1 MPNRSQSS
9 SVGDNPLD
17 PNYLPPHYREEYR
30 LAIDALIENDIQ
42 GYYEFLQTADV
53 VGFLAQ
59 SEIEFIKSTLQTPNP
74 TSSVPELTYHDGGHD
89 ADGSS
94 DTYWPVQS
102 DLAAPGLDLGWP
114 MQQHS
119 FMGPTEVTTLVNP
132 SDPDMPSIKEQA
144 RRLIKNA
151 RQVLA
156 VVMDTFTDVDIFAD
170 LLDAAARHVPVYI
183 LLDEQEAPHFVSM
196 VFNCKVNLD
205 LHPMVRVRTVPG
217 ITYYSRTG
225 KSFKGQV
232 KDRLLLADCRAVLSG
247 NYSFMW
253 SYEKIHRCIAHLF
266 LGELVATF
274 DEEFRILFA
283 QSEPLVI
290 GPSDGALAL
299 SDTSS
304 TSSFLGNQF
313 GLKRTQSLR
322 NPIGFRRQ
330 PEIPSAFPYG
340 DSDRNPALP
349 FRRADPFRHTIEPG
363 AGITIGKYSQQQF
376 RLQQSF
382 LEQGRSIVS
391 RQMELSTTAFK
402 RHSYAEGTQENY
414 TSSRHFMKHR
424 VMNNLDETDFH
435 REHTQSSH
443 YLTEGPGS
451 GSGHGHYDRLRGLR
465 PQLSIDQYS
474 DSSFRS
480 DLEPPPANYG
490 RDYFSSEDLRA
501 PEGHQAHPL
510 AGRYGGGSGSKRPTI
525 GQAYACQS
533 SPTQLHPPEK
543 KPFGKQSHQEQEQDA
558 DARQGL
564 RSWRIN
570 SYLSTYEEGGDEG
583 LTQPMGPDAFE
594 DPPSSQQPTATENSA
609 PRFGIKEQLNVP
621 PKSRPDFVRPRFG
634 KPTLPESNSKD
645 SALTTSKDL
654 LPSHSD
660 LKSFVQEKKGREAER
675 EREPEMGAAREV
687 GVDVEVKEAP
697 DSFLT
702 KHESFRT
709 RVNPLLQRSSRLRS
723 SLIFSSSKAEM
734 HSGSL
739 GLKPATEVDEELDSV
754 RTSSIVAQILEK
766 RRSLS
771 REPFEWRKRAEE
783 KDKEK
788 EKERER
794 ERVEKERAEKERA
807 EKEMAEKERAEKE
820 RAEKE
825 RAEKERAERE
835 MAEKEKEREKAQQQ
849 EENEIRLKN
858 EVKSKVEPQKTNEDL
873 RRTPTL
879 EKSEYT
885 TSLSTNMND
894 PASRLQYFKDLAAK
908 RKASKMETESSL
920 KIPEPAEKKPDL
932 SEKPPIKTAMTPK
945 IPAVSVTPAEPELKK
960 TDISAKLAELSRRSS
975 FSSSKPPMMATRPVS
990 HLKPSETTQPH
1001 KEENASEG
1009 QKKDIFKSLKP
1020 LPSPKL
1026 FKRDPLKLKGLNPRR
1041 ISCGEEIL
1049 TTDATDAEK
1058 SELRKSR
1065 SHSSSTL
1072 PRDESRVMGS
1082 NTSIN
1087 TLGEGKGEGKT
1098 LDFLKKQTQRLK
1110 GFLGPKDK
1118 EKKSSGDD
1126 RGMSTVREVTADSS
1140 KKQSSSAKDKGP
1152 TTTDQTTANHKT
1164 STMTSGPS
1172 RYQAP
1177 GSSVLFS
1184 SNLRDD
1190 TKVILG
1196 QISANSQKNRLE
1208 QEETG
1213 GDRDSD
1219 SGEKGLERQNSL
1231 KKNRFL
1237 RPTGNVQ
1244 EREGL
1249 LKRIE
1254 SLRKEK
1260 KVYSRFEVVYHCK
1273 DDVCSVDGKEI

>member
-1 MPNRSQSS
+1 MARRSQSS
-9 SVGDNPLD
+9 SIGDNPLD

-30 LAIDALIENDIQ
+30 LAIDALIENDTK

-53 VGFLAQ
+53 VNFLSQ
-59 SEIEFIKSTLQTPNP
+59 QEIEYIKSTIQAPNQTS
-74 TSSVPELTYHDGGHD
+74 TFPELTYHEGSPD

-102 DLAAPGLDLGWP
+102 DVAAPGLDLGWP
-114 MQQHS
+114 LPQHS
-119 FMGPTEVTTLVNP
+119 FNGPTEVTTLVNP

-151 RQVLA
+151 CQVIA
-156 VVMDTFTDVDIFAD
+156 VVMDKFTDVDIFAD

-183 LLDEQEAPHFVSM
+183 LLDELGVHHFVSM
-196 VFNCKVNLD
+196 VINCKVNLD
-205 LHPMVRVRTVPG
+205 QVPMMRVRTVAG

-232 KDRLLLADCRAVLSG
+232 KDRFLLADCRAVLSG

-290 GPSDGALAL
+290 GPSDGAVAL

-304 TSSFLGNQF
+304 TSSYFSSQL

-322 NPIGFRRQ
+322 NPIGYHRQ
-330 PEIPSAFPYG
+330 PEITSAFPYG
-340 DSDRNPALP
+340 DSDRNLALP
-349 FRRADPFRHTIEPG
+349 FRRNDPFRHTVEPG

-391 RQMELSTTAFK
+391 RQMEMSSSAFK

-414 TSSRHFMKHR
+414 TSSRKYMKHR
-424 VMNNLDETDFH
+424 VMNNLDETDH
-435 REHTQSSH
+435 RELTQSSH
-443 YLTEGPGS
+443 YYTEGPGP
-451 GSGHGHYDRLRGLR
+451 GSGHGHYDRLRGR
-465 PQLSIDQYS
+465 PPHLSIDQYS
-474 DSSFRS
+474 DSSYRS
-480 DLEPPPANYG
+480 DPEPPPGNYG
-490 RDYFSSEDLRA
+490 RDYFSSEDLRG
-501 PEGHQAHPL
+501 PEGHLAPPL
-510 AGRYGGGSGSKRPTI
+510 AGRYGGGSSHKRPTI

-533 SPTQLHPPEK
+533 SPTQPHPPDK
-543 KPFGKQSHQEQEQDA
+543 KQFPKQSDQGHDQDG

-564 RSWRIN
+564 RRWRIH
-570 SYLSTYEEGGDEG
+570 SYLSAYEDSGEEG

-594 DPPSSQQPTATENSA
+594 DPPPSQQPAATESSA

-621 PKSRPDFVRPRFG
+621 PKPRPDILRPRFG
-634 KPTLPESNSKD
+634 KPMLPESNSKD
-645 SALTTSKDL
+645 SAPTTTKDL
-654 LPSHSD
+654 ITS
-660 LKSFVQEKKGREAER
+660 VEREAVKER
-675 EREPEMGAAREV
+675 EREPERGVAREV
-687 GVDVEVKEAP
+687 GVDVEVKDAP
-697 DSFLT
+697 DLFLS

-709 RVNPLLQRSSRLRS
+709 RANPLLQRSSRLRS

-739 GLKPATEVDEELDSV
+739 GLKPATEEDEELDSV

-766 RRSLS
+766 RRSWS
-771 REPFEWRKRAEE
+771 REPFEWRKKAEE

-788 EKERER
+788 EKE
-794 ERVEKERAEKERA
+794 EK
-807 EKEMAEKERAEKE
+807 
-820 RAEKE
+820 
-825 RAEKERAERE
+825 
-835 MAEKEKEREKAQQQ
+835 EKEKERQQ
-849 EENEIRLKN
+849 EERLIRLKD
-858 EVKSKVEPQKTNEDL
+858 EIKAKEEPQKTNEEVKP
-873 RRTPTL
+873 TPTV
-879 EKSEYT
+879 EKSEVT
-885 TSLSTNMND
+885 TSSLNMND
-894 PASRLQYFKDLAAK
+894 PANRLQYFKDLAAK
-908 RKASKMETESSL
+908 RKASKMGTESSL
-920 KIPEPAEKKPDL
+920 KAPEPAEKKPDL
-932 SEKPPIKTAMTPK
+932 SDILPLNTATTPK
-945 IPAVSVTPAEPELKK
+945 IRTVSLSSTESETKRV
-960 TDISAKLAELSRRSS
+960 DISAKLAELTRRPSV
-975 FSSSKPPMMATRPVS
+975 SSSKPPIISAKPS
-990 HLKPSETTQPH
+990 ASNLKPSETAQPH
-1001 KEENASEG
+1001 KEESASEG
-1009 QKKDIFKSLKP
+1009 LKKDIFKSLKP
-1020 LPSPKL
+1020 LPSPKI

-1041 ISCGEEIL
+1041 ISCGEETL

-1058 SELRKSR
+1058 SEMKKSR
-1065 SHSSSTL
+1065 SQSSSTL
-1072 PRDESRVMGS
+1072 PRDDLKEGLQKVMGS

-1126 RGMSTVREVTADSS
+1126 RGMSTVLESTGDSS
-1140 KKQSSSAKDKGP
+1140 KKLSSSAKDTGA

-1164 STMTSGPS
+1164 STGTSGPS

-1190 TKVILG
+1190 TKVILE

-1208 QEETG
+1208 REETG

-1219 SGEKGLERQNSL
+1219 AGGKDLERQSSI
-1231 KKNRFL
+1231 KKIRFP
-1237 RPTGNVQ
+1237 RPQGNIQ

-1260 KVYSRFEVVYHCK
+1260 KVYSRFEM
-1273 DDVCSVDGKEI
+1273 GNNLG

>member
-1 MPNRSQSS
+1 MAHRSQSS
-9 SVGDNPLD
+9 SIGDNPLD

-42 GYYEFLQTADV
+42 GYHEFLQSADV

-59 SEIEFIKSTLQTPNP
+59 SEIEFIKSTIQTPNQ
-74 TSSVPELTYHDGGHD
+74 TSSVPELTFHEGCQD

-94 DTYWPVQS
+94 DTYWPMQS

-114 MQQHS
+114 LPQQS

-132 SDPDMPSIKEQA
+132 SDPDMPTIKQQA

-151 RQVLA
+151 RQVIA
-156 VVMDTFTDVDIFAD
+156 VVMDKFTDVDLFAD

-183 LLDEQEAPHFVSM
+183 LLDEQEVHHFVSM

-205 LHPMVRVRTVPG
+205 QHPMLRVRTVAG

-232 KDRLLLADCRAVLSG
+232 KDRFLLADCKAVLSG

-290 GPSDGALAL
+290 DPSDGALAL
-299 SDTSS
+299 FDSS
-304 TSSFLGNQF
+304 SYLGGQF

-322 NPIGFRRQ
+322 NPTGYRRQ

-340 DSDRNPALP
+340 DSDRNLALP
-349 FRRADPFRHTIEPG
+349 FRRNDPFRHTVEPG

-391 RQMELSTTAFK
+391 RQMEISTSGFK

-414 TSSRHFMKHR
+414 SSSRQYMKHR

-435 REHTQSSH
+435 REQTQTSH
-443 YLTEGPGS
+443 YYNEGPGPGS
-451 GSGHGHYDRLRGLR
+451 GKGHYDRLRGR
-465 PQLSIDQYS
+465 PPQLSIDQYS

-480 DLEPPPANYG
+480 DREPPPGNYN
-490 RDYFSSEDLRA
+490 REYFSSEDLRG
-501 PEGHQAHPL
+501 PEGCQAPPL
-510 AGRYGGGSGSKRPTI
+510 AGRYGGDSTNRRPTI

-533 SPTQLHPPEK
+533 SPTQPHPPEK
-543 KPFGKQSHQEQEQDA
+543 KPFAKQPDQENAEDA
-558 DARQGL
+558 DAKQGM
-564 RSWRIN
+564 RSWRIH
-570 SYLSTYEEGGDEG
+570 SYLSTYEDSGEESV
-583 LTQPMGPDAFE
+583 TQPLGPDAFE
-594 DPPSSQQPTATENSA
+594 DPLPSQQPTGTENSA
-609 PRFGIKEQLNVP
+609 PRFGIKEPPNVP
-621 PKSRPDFVRPRFG
+621 PKPRPDILRPRFG
-634 KPTLPESNSKD
+634 KPVLPESNSRD
-645 SALTTSKDL
+645 SAPTTTTKDL
-654 LPSHSD
+654 LPSVSD
-660 LKSFVQEKKGREAER
+660 LKPFVLEKRGREAEKEW
-675 EREPEMGAAREV
+675 EREPERGAAREV
-687 GVDVEVKEAP
+687 GVDVEVKETP
-697 DSFLT
+697 DLFLS

-709 RVNPLLQRSSRLRS
+709 RVNPLLQRNSRLRS
-723 SLIFSSSKAEM
+723 SLIFTSSKAEM

-739 GLKPATEVDEELDSV
+739 GLKPATEEDEELNSV

-771 REPFEWRKRAEE
+771 REPFEWRKKAEE
-783 KDKEK
+783 RD
-788 EKERER
+788 
-794 ERVEKERAEKERA
+794 
-807 EKEMAEKERAEKE
+807 
-820 RAEKE
+820 
-825 RAEKERAERE
+825 
-835 MAEKEKEREKAQQQ
+835 KEKEREKGKEKEEKGRQQ
-849 EENEIRLKN
+849 EETEIRLKD
-858 EVKSKVEPQKTNEDL
+858 EIKAKEEPQKTNEEVKT
-873 RRTPTL
+873 TPTF
-879 EKSEYT
+879 EKSDVT
-885 TSLSTNMND
+885 TLLSMNMND
-894 PASRLQYFKDLAAK
+894 PANRLQYFKDLAAK

-920 KIPEPAEKKPDL
+920 KAPEPAEKKPDL
-932 SEKPPIKTAMTPK
+932 SDKPPQKPAMTPN
-945 IPAVSVTPAEPELKK
+945 IPTVSSAEPEPKK
-960 TDISAKLAELSRRSS
+960 IDISAKLAELTRRSS
-975 FSSSKPPMMATRPVS
+975 FSSSKPPILKPSAS
-990 HLKPSETTQPH
+990 YLKPSETTPLP
-1001 KEENASEG
+1001 KEENASDG

-1020 LPSPKL
+1020 LPSPKI
-1026 FKRDPLKLKGLNPRR
+1026 FRRDPLKFKGLNPRR
-1041 ISCGEEIL
+1041 ISCDEEIL
-1049 TTDATDAEK
+1049 TRDATDAEK
-1058 SELRKSR
+1058 SELKKSR
-1065 SHSSSTL
+1065 SQSSSTL
-1072 PRDESRVMGS
+1072 LRDDSREGLQKVMGS

-1110 GFLGPKDK
+1110 GLLGPKDK
-1118 EKKSSGDD
+1118 ERKSSGDD
-1126 RGMSTVREVTADSS
+1126 KGMSTVREITEDIS
-1140 KKQSSSAKDKGP
+1140 KKLSSSARDKES
-1152 TTTDQTTANHKT
+1152 TTAEQTTANHKT
-1164 STMTSGPS
+1164 STGISGPS

-1190 TKVILG
+1190 TKVILE

-1208 QEETG
+1208 REETG
-1213 GDRDSD
+1213 GDKESD
-1219 SGEKGLERQNSL
+1219 DGEKGLEGQNAI

-1237 RPTGNVQ
+1237 RPSGNVQ

-1249 LKRIE
+1249 LKRME

-1260 KVYSRFEVVYHCK
+1260 KVYSRFEM
-1273 DDVCSVDGKEI
+1273 GNNLG

>member
-1 MPNRSQSS
+1 MAHRSQSS
-9 SVGDNPLD
+9 SIGENPLD

-42 GYYEFLQTADV
+42 GYYEFLQSADV

-59 SEIEFIKSTLQTPNP
+59 SEIEFIKSTIQAPNQ
-74 TSSVPELTYHDGGHD
+74 TSSVPELTYHEGGQD

-94 DTYWPVQS
+94 DTYWPMQS

-114 MQQHS
+114 LPQQS

-132 SDPDMPSIKEQA
+132 SDPDMPSIKQQA

-151 RQVLA
+151 RQVIA
-156 VVMDTFTDVDIFAD
+156 VVMDMFTDVDLFAD

-183 LLDEQEAPHFVSM
+183 LLDEQEVHHFVSM

-205 LHPMVRVRTVPG
+205 QHPMLRVRTVAG

-232 KDRLLLADCRAVLSG
+232 KDRFLLADCKAVLSG

-290 GPSDGALAL
+290 DPSDGALAL
-299 SDTSS
+299 SDSS
-304 TSSFLGNQF
+304 SYLGSQF

-322 NPIGFRRQ
+322 NPAGYRRQ

-340 DSDRNPALP
+340 DSDRNLALP
-349 FRRADPFRHTIEPG
+349 FRRNDPFRHTIEPG

-391 RQMELSTTAFK
+391 RQMEISTSGFK
-402 RHSYAEGTQENY
+402 RHSYAEGTQDNY
-414 TSSRHFMKHR
+414 SSSRQYMKHR

-435 REHTQSSH
+435 REQTQTSH
-443 YLTEGPGS
+443 YYNEGPGPGS
-451 GSGHGHYDRLRGLR
+451 GKGHYDRLQGRP

-480 DLEPPPANYG
+480 DREPPPGNYN
-490 RDYFSSEDLRA
+490 REYFSSEDLRGSERCQA
-501 PEGHQAHPL
+501 PPL
-510 AGRYGGGSGSKRPTI
+510 AGRYGGDSTNKRPTI

-533 SPTQLHPPEK
+533 SPTQPHPPEK
-543 KPFGKQSHQEQEQDA
+543 KPFAKQPVQEHDEDA
-558 DARQGL
+558 DAKQGM
-564 RSWRIN
+564 RSWRIH
-570 SYLSTYEEGGDEG
+570 SYLSTYEDSGEEGV
-583 LTQPMGPDAFE
+583 TQPLGPDAFE
-594 DPPSSQQPTATENSA
+594 DTLPSQQPTENSA
-609 PRFGIKEQLNVP
+609 PRFGIKEPPNIP
-621 PKSRPDFVRPRFG
+621 PKPRPDILRPRFG
-634 KPTLPESNSKD
+634 KPILSESNSHN
-645 SALTTSKDL
+645 SASTTSKDL
-654 LPSHSD
+654 LQPVSD
-660 LKSFVQEKKGREAER
+660 LKPFVLEKRGREAEK
-675 EREPEMGAAREV
+675 EWQREPERSAAKEV
-687 GVDVEVKEAP
+687 GVDVKVNETP
-697 DSFLT
+697 DLFLS

-709 RVNPLLQRSSRLRS
+709 RVNPLLQRNSRLRS
-723 SLIFSSSKAEM
+723 SLIFSSSKAET

-739 GLKPATEVDEELDSV
+739 GLKPATEEDEELNSV

-771 REPFEWRKRAEE
+771 REPFEWRKKAEE
-783 KDKEK
+783 RDK
-788 EKERER
+788 EKERE
-794 ERVEKERAEKERA
+794 
-807 EKEMAEKERAEKE
+807 
-820 RAEKE
+820 
-825 RAEKERAERE
+825 
-835 MAEKEKEREKAQQQ
+835 EKEKEEKKQQQ
-849 EENEIRLKN
+849 EEREIRLKD
-858 EVKSKVEPQKTNEDL
+858 EIKAKEEPQKTNEEVKT
-873 RRTPTL
+873 TPTF
-879 EKSEYT
+879 EKSEAT
-885 TSLSTNMND
+885 PSLSMND
-894 PASRLQYFKDLAAK
+894 PANRLQYFKDLADK
-908 RKASKMETESSL
+908 RKASKMETESML
-920 KIPEPAEKKPDL
+920 KAPEPAEKKPDL
-932 SEKPPIKTAMTPK
+932 SDKPPLKPAMTPN
-945 IPAVSVTPAEPELKK
+945 IPTVSSAEPEPKK
-960 TDISAKLAELSRRSS
+960 TDISAKLAELTRRSS
-975 FSSSKPPMMATRPVS
+975 LSSSKPPILKPSAS
-990 HLKPSETTQPH
+990 YLKPSETTPPQ
-1001 KEENASEG
+1001 KEENASDG

-1020 LPSPKL
+1020 LPSPKI
-1026 FKRDPLKLKGLNPRR
+1026 FRRDPLKLKGLNPRR

-1058 SELRKSR
+1058 SELKKYR
-1065 SHSSSTL
+1065 SQSSSAL
-1072 PRDESRVMGS
+1072 PRDDSREGLQKVMGS

-1110 GFLGPKDK
+1110 GLLGPKDK

-1126 RGMSTVREVTADSS
+1126 RGMSTVREITEDIS
-1140 KKQSSSAKDKGP
+1140 KKQSSSARDKES
-1152 TTTDQTTANHKT
+1152 TTADQTTANHKA
-1164 STMTSGPS
+1164 STGISGPS
-1172 RYQAP
+1172 RYQGP

-1190 TKVILG
+1190 TKVILE

-1208 QEETG
+1208 REETG
-1213 GDRDSD
+1213 RDKESD
-1219 SGEKGLERQNSL
+1219 GGEKGLEGQNSI

-1237 RPTGNVQ
+1237 RPSGNVQ

-1249 LKRIE
+1249 LKRME

-1273 DDVCSVDGKEI
+1273 GDTCSVAGKGI

>member
-9 SVGDNPLD
+9 SIGDNPLD

-42 GYYEFLQTADV
+42 GYNEFLQTAEV

-59 SEIEFIKSTLQTPNP
+59 PEIEFIKSTIQIPNP
-74 TSSVPELTYHDGGHD
+74 TSSFPELTYHEAGQE

-94 DTYWPVQS
+94 DTYWPIQS

-114 MQQHS
+114 LPQQS

-151 RQVLA
+151 RQVIAL
-156 VVMDTFTDVDIFAD
+156 VMDTFTDVDIFAD

-183 LLDEQEAPHFVSM
+183 LLDEQEAHHFVSM

-205 LHPMVRVRTVPG
+205 LHPMVRVRTVAG

-232 KDRLLLADCRAVLSG
+232 KDRFLLADCRAVLSG

-290 GPSDGALAL
+290 DATDGALAL
-299 SDTSS
+299 PDTS
-304 TSSFLGNQF
+304 TFLGKQF

-322 NPIGFRRQ
+322 NPVSYRRQ
-330 PEIPSAFPYG
+330 TELPSAFPYG
-340 DSDRNPALP
+340 DSDRNLGLP
-349 FRRADPFRHTIEPG
+349 FRRNDLFRHTIEPG
-363 AGITIGKYSQQQF
+363 AGIMIGKYSQQQF

-382 LEQGRSIVS
+382 MEQGRSIVS
-391 RQMELSTTAFK
+391 RQMELSSTAFK

-414 TSSRHFMKHR
+414 TSSRQYMKHR

-443 YLTEGPGS
+443 YLTEGPGP
-451 GSGHGHYDRLRGLR
+451 GSGHGHYDRLRGRR

-480 DLEPPPANYG
+480 DLEAPHGNYG

-501 PEGHQAHPL
+501 PEGHHAPPL
-510 AGRYGGGSGSKRPTI
+510 AGRYGGGSANKRPTI

-533 SPTQLHPPEK
+533 SPTQPHPPEK
-543 KPFGKQSHQEQEQDA
+543 KPFGKQSHHDQEED
-558 DARQGL
+558 DDVRQGL
-564 RSWRIN
+564 RSWRIH
-570 SYLSTYEEGGDEG
+570 SYLSTYEDGAEEG
-583 LTQPMGPDAFE
+583 LSQPMGPDAFE
-594 DPPSSQQPTATENSA
+594 DPPSSQQPAANENSA
-609 PRFGIKEQLNVP
+609 PRFGTKETLNVP
-621 PKSRPDFVRPRFG
+621 PKPRPDILRPRYG

-645 SALTTSKDL
+645 SAPTTATKDL
-654 LPSHSD
+654 RPSVSD
-660 LKSFVQEKKGREAER
+660 LKSFTLDKKGRDAEKER
-675 EREPEMGAAREV
+675 EQETERGAAREV
-687 GVDVEVKEAP
+687 GVDVEVKETS
-697 DSFLT
+697 DLFLS

-723 SLIFSSSKAEM
+723 SLIFSSSKAEI

-739 GLKPATEVDEELDSV
+739 GLKPATEIDEELDSV
-754 RTSSIVAQILEK
+754 RSSSIVAQILEK
-766 RRSLS
+766 RRSLT
-771 REPFEWRKRAEE
+771 REPFEWRKKAEE

-788 EKERER
+788 EKEVELEREKDKEKEARER
-794 ERVEKERAEKERA
+794 AEKERTEKEREEKERAEKER
-807 EKEMAEKERAEKE
+807 
-820 RAEKE
+820 
-825 RAEKERAERE
+825 
-835 MAEKEKEREKAQQQ
+835 KEREKEKARQQ

-858 EVKSKVEPQKTNEDL
+858 ETKAKVEPEKPYKEV
-873 RRTPTL
+873 RMTPNV
-879 EKSEYT
+879 EKSEAT
-885 TSLSTNMND
+885 TSLNMND

-908 RKASKMETESSL
+908 RKASKMETESAL
-920 KIPEPAEKKPDL
+920 KVPEPAEKKPDL
-932 SEKPPIKTAMTPK
+932 SEKPPLRTTVTPK
-945 IPAVSVTPAEPELKK
+945 IPTVSVTSAEVEPKK
-960 TDISAKLAELSRRSS
+960 SDISAKLAELSRRSS
-975 FSSSKPPMMATRPVS
+975 FSSSKPPMVATRPVAS
-990 HLKPSETTQPH
+990 HLKPSETTQSQ

-1009 QKKDIFKSLKP
+1009 QKRDIFKSLKP
-1020 LPSPKL
+1020 LPSPKI
-1026 FKRDPLKLKGLNPRR
+1026 FKKDPLKLKGLNPRR

-1058 SELRKSR
+1058 SELKKSR

-1072 PRDESRVMGS
+1072 PRDESKEGLQRVTGS

-1118 EKKSSGDD
+1118 EKKSSGDEKS
-1126 RGMSTVREVTADSS
+1126 MSTVREITEDSS
-1140 KKQSSSAKDKGP
+1140 KKQSSLAKDKGS
-1152 TTTDQTTANHKT
+1152 TSTDQTTANHKT
-1164 STMTSGPS
+1164 STVSSGPS

-1190 TKVILG
+1190 TKVILE
-1196 QISANSQKNRLE
+1196 QISANSQKNRQE
-1208 QEETG
+1208 REETG

-1219 SGEKGLERQNSL
+1219 GGEKGLERQNSL
-1231 KKNRFL
+1231 KKSRFL
-1237 RPTGNVQ
+1237 RPPGNIQ

-1273 DDVCSVDGKEI
+1273 EDICSVDGKEI

>member
-1 MPNRSQSS
+1 MPHRSQSS
-9 SVGDNPLD
+9 SIGENPLD

-42 GYYEFLQTADV
+42 GYYDFLQTADV
-53 VGFLAQ
+53 VSFLAQ
-59 SEIEFIKSTLQTPNP
+59 PEIEFIKSTIQTPNRV
-74 TSSVPELTYHDGGHD
+74 SSVPELTYHDVGNE

-114 MQQHS
+114 LPQQS

-151 RQVLA
+151 MQVIA
-156 VVMDTFTDVDIFAD
+156 VVMDRFTDVDIFAD
-170 LLDAAARHVPVYI
+170 LLAAAARHVPVYI
-183 LLDEQEAPHFVSM
+183 LLDEQEAHHFVSM
-196 VFNCKVNLD
+196 VINCKVNLE
-205 LHPMVRVRTVPG
+205 HIPMMRVRTVAG
-217 ITYYSRTG
+217 VTYYSRTG

-232 KDRLLLADCRAVLSG
+232 KDRFLLADCRAVLSG

-253 SYEKIHRCIAHLF
+253 SYEKIHRSMAHLF

-290 GPSDGALAL
+290 DPSDGALAF

-304 TSSFLGNQF
+304 NSSFFSTQF
-313 GLKRTQSLR
+313 ALKRTQSLR
-322 NPIGFRRQ
+322 NPIGYRRQ

-340 DSDRNPALP
+340 DSDRNLGLP
-349 FRRADPFRHTIEPG
+349 FRRNDPFRHTVEPG

-382 LEQGRSIVS
+382 LDQGRSIVS
-391 RQMELSTTAFK
+391 RQMEMTGFK

-414 TSSRHFMKHR
+414 TSSRQYMKHR
-424 VMNNLDETDFH
+424 VMNNLDETEFH
-435 REHTQSSH
+435 REQTQSSH
-443 YLTEGPGS
+443 YYSEGPGP
-451 GSGHGHYDRLRGLR
+451 GSGHGHYDRLRGR
-465 PQLSIDQYS
+465 SAHLSIDQYS

-480 DLEPPPANYG
+480 DPEPPPG
-490 RDYFSSEDLRA
+490 RDYFSSDDLRG
-501 PEGHQAHPL
+501 PEGHQAPPL
-510 AGRYGGGSGSKRPTI
+510 AGRYGGGSSHKRPSI
-525 GQAYACQS
+525 GQAFACQS

-543 KPFGKQSHQEQEQDA
+543 KQFPRKSDQEHDQDA

-564 RSWRIN
+564 RSWRIH
-570 SYLSTYEEGGDEG
+570 SYLSTYEDGGEEG
-583 LTQPMGPDAFE
+583 LAQPMGPDAFE
-594 DPPSSQQPTATENSA
+594 DPPSSQQPTATETSA
-609 PRFGIKEQLNVP
+609 PRFAIKEP
-621 PKSRPDFVRPRFG
+621 PKVAPKPRPDILRPRFG
-634 KPTLPESNSKD
+634 KPMLPESHSKD
-645 SALTTSKDL
+645 SDLTATKEL
-654 LPSHSD
+654 LPSVSD
-660 LKSFVQEKKGREAER
+660 LKSSVLEKKEREAVKEREREAER
-675 EREPEMGAAREV
+675 VGPREV
-687 GVDVEVKEAP
+687 AVDVEVKDAP
-697 DSFLT
+697 DLFLS
-702 KHESFRT
+702 KHESFRS

-739 GLKPATEVDEELDSV
+739 GLKPATEEDEPLDTV

-771 REPFEWRKRAEE
+771 REPFEWRKKAEE
-783 KDKEK
+783 RDKEKQAEKEEKQKEKEREEK
-788 EKERER
+788 EKER
-794 ERVEKERAEKERA
+794 
-807 EKEMAEKERAEKE
+807 
-820 RAEKE
+820 
-825 RAEKERAERE
+825 
-835 MAEKEKEREKAQQQ
+835 QQ
-849 EENEIRLKN
+849 EELIRLKD
-858 EVKSKVEPQKTNEDL
+858 EIKAKEEPQKTKEEVNV
-873 RRTPTL
+873 TSTV
-879 EKSEYT
+879 EKSEVT
-885 TSLSTNMND
+885 TSLNMND

-908 RKASKMETESSL
+908 RKASKMTESSL
-920 KIPEPAEKKPDL
+920 KAPEPAEKKPDL
-932 SEKPPIKTAMTPK
+932 SDKPPLNPVTTPK
-945 IPAVSVTPAEPELKK
+945 IPTVSVTSAESEPKK
-960 TDISAKLAELSRRSS
+960 TDISAKLAELARRPSV
-975 FSSSKPPMMATRPVS
+975 SSSKPPVTSAKPS
-990 HLKPSETTQPH
+990 ASYLKPSETTQLQ
-1001 KEENASEG
+1001 KEENASDG

-1026 FKRDPLKLKGLNPRR
+1026 FRRDQLKLKGLNPRR

-1058 SELRKSR
+1058 SEMKKSR
-1065 SHSSSTL
+1065 SHSSSTM
-1072 PRDESRVMGS
+1072 SREEGLQKVMGS

-1087 TLGEGKGEGKT
+1087 TLGEGKGDGKT

-1110 GFLGPKDK
+1110 GILGPKDK

-1126 RGMSTVREVTADSS
+1126 RGMSTVIQVTGDSS
-1140 KKQSSSAKDKGP
+1140 KKQSSSAKDTGS
-1152 TTTDQTTANHKT
+1152 TTTEQTTVNHKT
-1164 STMTSGPS
+1164 STTTSGPS

-1190 TKVILG
+1190 TKVILE
-1196 QISANSQKNRLE
+1196 QISANSQKNRVE
-1208 QEETG
+1208 REETG

-1219 SGEKGLERQNSL
+1219 AGEKGLERQNSL
-1231 KKNRFL
+1231 KRNRFL
-1237 RPTGNVQ
+1237 RPQGNVQ

-1260 KVYSRFEVVYHCK
+1260 KVYSRFEM
-1273 DDVCSVDGKEI
+1273 GNNLG